1 MWLTDLSLIYKS
13 LRGKGIILLLGMVQY
28 QYVAILTTS
37 CFLQWCGWYYNI
49 LLYLNVDF
57 TYSLNINL

>member
-13 LRGKGIILLLGMVQY
+13 LRGKGIILLLGVVQY

-37 CFLQWCGWYYNI
+37 CFLQWCGYK
-49 LLYLNVDF
+49 YLMV
-57 TYSLNINL
+57 L